1 MLYILTTTLD
11 DFCTSCDVLL
21 KTMQRIVN
29 KGKLGHYLMM
39 LLNMRPMTMLMMMLT
54 MMLMTMT
61 MVDDVCSAV
70 ASERGK

>member
-1 MLYILTTTLD
+1 MHSILTITLD
-11 DFCTSCDVLL
+11 DLCTSCDVLL

-29 KGKLGHYLMM
+29 KEKLGHYLMM
-39 LLNMRPMTMLMMMLT
+39 LLNMRLMTMLMMMLT
-54 MMLMTMT
+54 MMLMRMT